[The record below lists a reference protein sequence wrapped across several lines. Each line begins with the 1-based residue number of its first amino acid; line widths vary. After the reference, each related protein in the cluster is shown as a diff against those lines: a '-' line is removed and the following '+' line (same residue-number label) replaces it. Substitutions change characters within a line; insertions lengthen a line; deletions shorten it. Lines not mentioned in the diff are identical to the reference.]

1 MASLDS
7 FDDAAESPEPRKEIH
22 LADYWAIVVKRR
34 KLIAICL
41 ATGLVAGIVATVLT
55 TPRYTATAVLDVVRG
70 TSSPVPFSA
79 SQGDSGGQTQEF
91 LPSQIKL
98 MESREIAERVVR
110 RLNLLA
116 NPQFNPKRYMAYRP
130 DAKGNLPKVAE
141 SDVIDAA
148 IRVQGW
154 LDVSI
159 IRNTSLV
166 EIAAQAPSPELAAT
180 IPNAVADSYIDWNV
194 ESRFK
199 LIGQSSQ
206 FLAAQIEQAKA
217 EIEAKEKELQAYSR
231 QREIL
236 PLDASANNPGL
247 SKLEQVNRDLSV
259 AVADR
264 VAKEAR
270 YEELRSTPAD
280 TLGDSVAVSSLRTEL
295 QRLERD
301 YAEKLNIYK
310 PEWPAMVQLK
320 AQIEE
325 ARKGIRE
332 ATSEAANKSVQNA
345 RSEYLTA
352 LRREESLRTMTKS
365 EQSAAISQGPNN
377 VEYRNLRV
385 EIDTKRALLDNL
397 LRQQGEMEV
406 VSRLREEQLTS
417 VRIVDRALEPSA
429 PFEPSLE
436 KNLLL
441 SLLLGG
447 AVGFGLAF
455 FLSYLDRSIRT
466 PDQVERLL
474 QLPPLGVIPARSE
487 PQASGS
493 ARTRLFQK
501 GKKSYEVGDADG
513 EAIELAPHNEQRSPI
528 AEAYRAFRTAL
539 MLSRAGGVRS
549 VVVTSAVPH
558 EGKTTTAVNLAVVL
572 GQLGRRVL
580 LVDAD
585 LHKSRLHE
593 IFQIPNRV
601 GLVSVLAEGLEPS
614 RAIVKT
620 AVPGVFVVPA
630 GPEAPNPSGLLASD
644 AMQKFLELGTVN
656 FDHVIVDSPPVL
668 PVSDTLV
675 FAHQTDGIV
684 LCVRGGS
691 TSRDLVLR
699 ARDRILRSGVP
710 IIGVIINA
718 LEPERAVYD
727 HYEYGYGYPSEGR
740 PQLEEEKAGPR
751 VVHS

>member
-1 MASLDS
+1 MATLDS
-7 FDDAAESPEPRKEIH
+7 FEDVPETETSSKIH
-22 LADYWAIVVKRR
+22 LAEYWAIVVKRR
-34 KLIAICL
+34 KLIAVCV
-41 ATGLVAGIVATVLT
+41 AAGLVAGILATVLA
-55 TPRYTATAVLDVVRG
+55 TPRYTATAVLDVERQAAR
-70 TSSPVPFSA
+70 PIAFSA
-79 SQGDSGGQTQEF
+79 SQGETGSSQEF
-91 LPSQIKL
+91 LPSQIQL
-98 MESREIAERVVR
+98 MQSREIAERVVR

-116 NPQFNPKRYMAYRP
+116 NPQFNPNHYTKYLP
-130 DAKGNLPKVAE
+130 DAKGNLPKVPE
-141 SDVIDAA
+141 SDVVDAA
-148 IRVQGW
+148 LRVKGW
-154 LDVSI
+154 LEVFNL
-159 IRNTSLV
+159 RNTTLV
-166 EIAAQAPSPELAAT
+166 QVSAEAPSPELAAA

-217 EIEAKEKELQAYSR
+217 EIEAKEKELLAYSR
-231 QREIL
+231 QREIV
-236 PLDASANNPGL
+236 PVDSSANPAL

-259 AVADR
+259 AVGDR

-280 TLGDSVAVSSLRTEL
+280 TLAESAGVSTLRTEL
-295 QRLERD
+295 QRLERE
-301 YAEKLNIYK
+301 YAEKSNIYK

-325 ARKGIRE
+325 SRKGIRE
-332 ATSEAANKSVQNA
+332 ATTEAASKAVQAA

-352 LRREESLRTMTKS
+352 LRREESLRAMTRS
-365 EQSAAISQGPNN
+365 EQSAAMAQGPST

-397 LRQQGEMEV
+397 LRQQGETEV
-406 VSRLREEQLTS
+406 VSRLRDDQLTS
-417 VRIVDRALEPSA
+417 VRIVDRALEPGA
-429 PFEPSLE
+429 PYEPSLQ
-436 KNLLL
+436 KNLMVSLLL
-441 SLLLGG
+441 S
-447 AVGFGLAF
+447 AAFGFGLAF
-455 FLSYLDRSIRT
+455 FLSYLDRTVRT
-466 PDQVERLL
+466 SEQVERFL
-474 QLPPLGVIPARSE
+474 QLPALGIIPARSKAAT
-487 PQASGS
+487 PGAVRS
-493 ARTRLFQK
+493 RLFRK
-501 GKKSYEVGDADG
+501 ASKNYGDADA
-513 EAIELAPHNEQRSPI
+513 EVESIELAPHNEQRSPI

-549 VVVTSAVPH
+549 VVLTSAVPH

-593 IFQIPNRV
+593 IFQVPNRV
-601 GLVSVLAEGLEPS
+601 GLVSVLAEGIEPS

-656 FDHVIVDSPPVL
+656 FDHVIIDSPPVL

-684 LCVRGGS
+684 LCVRGGA
-691 TSRDLVLR
+691 TAREHVQR

-710 IIGVIINA
+710 IIGVLINA